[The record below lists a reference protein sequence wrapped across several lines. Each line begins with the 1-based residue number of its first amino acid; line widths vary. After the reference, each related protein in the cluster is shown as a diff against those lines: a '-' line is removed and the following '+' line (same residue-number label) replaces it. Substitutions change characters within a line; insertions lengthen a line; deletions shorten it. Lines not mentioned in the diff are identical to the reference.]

1 MAAPPLSK
9 FLPDGTNLPT
19 SGAVAVRIERG
30 ADGKL
35 RAIGRDS
42 WGWVFSGDVVEA
54 VIEGKRGWS
63 LVLNQGPAPEALR
76 LPGDDDPPGERPK
89 PRGLAPKVLA

>member
-9 FLPDGTNLPT
+9 FLPPGVELPAC
-19 SGAVAVRIERG
+19 GALAVRVER
-30 ADGKL
+30 DGDGVRVIL
-35 RAIGRDS
+35 RDK
-42 WGWVFSGDVVEA
+42 WGWFWIAHCELAEVDGRRGYSGIAAQQPV
-54 VIEGKRGWS
+54 
-63 LVLNQGPAPEALR
+63 PEALR